1 MKEIMAWAIAFSPTG
16 IEVILWISIAL
27 SLYRLLRG
35 PSMADRVVA
44 LDLVAM
50 LTVGLIVHHAI
61 FSGQPVYLRAAIVVG
76 LVAYMGTV
84 AFAYFIEKGGR
95 P

>member
-1 MKEIMAWAIAFSPTG
+1 MNELISWGLHYSPFG
-16 IEVILWISIAL
+16 IELLLWVSIVL

-35 PSMADRVVA
+35 PSMPDRVVA
-44 LDLVAM
+44 LDLVSI

-61 FSGQPVYLRAAIVVG
+61 FTGQPVYLRAAIVVG